1 MKATYM
7 KKWMMTIVLMLC
19 MAISGQATAAPKV
32 NTFEVGKSH
41 FLLDGKPFVIK
52 AAEIHYLRIPH
63 QYWEHRIKMC
73 KAMGMNT

>member
-1 MKATYM
+1 
-7 KKWMMTIVLMLC
+7 MTIALMLC
-19 MAISGQATAAPKV
+19 MAMYGHVGPSDSCTEGA
-32 NTFEVGKSH
+32 TFEVGKSD
-41 FLLDGKPFVIK
+41 FLLDGKHFVIK

>member
-19 MAISGQATAAPKV
+19 MAMSGQATAAPKV
-32 NTFEVGKSH
+32 HTFEVGKSH
-41 FLLDGKPFVIK
+41 FLLDGQPFVIK